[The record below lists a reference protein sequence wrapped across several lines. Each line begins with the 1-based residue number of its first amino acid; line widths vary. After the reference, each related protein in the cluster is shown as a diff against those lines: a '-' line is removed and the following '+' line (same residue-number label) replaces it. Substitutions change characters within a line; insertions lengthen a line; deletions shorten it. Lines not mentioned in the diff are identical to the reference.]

1 VTEGITTHAGRGG
14 SLTLVPWSECSGL
27 VEPGGLLTVRAGR
40 EVCRLVGA
48 DGMSVAVVARRFGVS
63 WAAAMAAVTRNDTPL
78 VDDPARE
85 ERG

>member
-1 VTEGITTHAGRGG
+1 
-14 SLTLVPWSECSGL
+14 
-27 VEPGGLLTVRAGR
+27 
-40 EVCRLVGA
+40 
-48 DGMSVAVVARRFGVS
+48 MSVAVVARRFGVS